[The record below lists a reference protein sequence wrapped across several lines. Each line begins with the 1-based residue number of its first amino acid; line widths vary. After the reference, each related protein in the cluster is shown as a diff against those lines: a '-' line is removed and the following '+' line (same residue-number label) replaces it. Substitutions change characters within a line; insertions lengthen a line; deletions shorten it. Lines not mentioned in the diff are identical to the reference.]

1 MSCGLLYNA
10 VSSVVVRFR
19 CLQFTEA
26 PSLHAID
33 TSGQPL
39 QAMAARP
46 SIHASRLEPAM
57 RALTAIRALTTK
69 LFRRGRLT
77 CAAERHLELQLD
89 MHFEG
94 LSLSYCDLVQL
105 QFNH

>member
-1 MSCGLLYNA
+1 
-10 VSSVVVRFR
+10 
-19 CLQFTEA
+19 
-26 PSLHAID
+26 
-33 TSGQPL
+33 
-39 QAMAARP
+39 
-46 SIHASRLEPAM
+46 M